1 VAFVKP
7 NCEKQVTGIHNRG
20 FRLDYGRTKALHLT
34 ASADWPGT
42 ELTREGVAEMRGE
55 TWG

>member
-1 VAFVKP
+1 
-7 NCEKQVTGIHNRG
+7 VTGIHNRG
-20 FRLDYGRTKALHLT
+20 SRLDYGKTRAFST

-42 ELTREGVAEMRGE
+42 ELTRKGVADMRGE